1 MIIGHFY
8 EDGTYPEPVDL
19 SNKRRYFELWHEHV
33 DALHL
38 FKPHYPIP
46 KNIMRKYEK
55 MWEGYLKERDEYNKE
70 NHFNSPI

>member
-8 EDGTYPEPVDL
+8 DDGTYPEPVDL

-46 KNIMRKYEK
+46 KNIMR
-55 MWEGYLKERDEYNKE
+55 
-70 NHFNSPI
+70 